1 MFGMGNREG
10 RVLIRCRR
18 SPKTKEAMLY
28 ILKQVLDERTDL
40 GELQDGHDK
49 VQNFDQA
56 MDFDSARM
64 LMDYVSLAMQDGMN

>member
-1 MFGMGNREG
+1 
-10 RVLIRCRR
+10 
-18 SPKTKEAMLY
+18 MLY

-40 GELQDGHDK
+40 GELQDGHDE

-56 MDFDSARM
+56 MNFDSARM

>member
-1 MFGMGNREG
+1 
-10 RVLIRCRR
+10 
-18 SPKTKEAMLY
+18 MLY